1 MGGQGVQERGSPRV
15 DVAREMLQQN
25 QRRSGRR
32 AKLAI
37 GEADTTALDVTGGRC
52 FQRGDVT
59 VRGVAFSHV
68 ILRTLEDG
76 RFHAHGGYSCCWN
89 LLVYAAN
96 IGSICHVSSAII
108 RT

>member
-15 DVAREMLQQN
+15 DVGREMLQQN

-37 GEADTTALDVTGGRC
+37 GEADAAALDVTGGRC
-52 FQRGDVT
+52 FLRGDVT

-68 ILRTLEDG
+68 ILRTLED
-76 RFHAHGGYSCCWN
+76 RRIHTHGGLYWRRN
-89 LLVYAAN
+89 LLAYVVN
-96 IGSICHVSSAII
+96 VGGICQGSSE
-108 RT
+108 